1 MAPAEL
7 LKVVRTRPFTP
18 FRIFM
23 SDEAVYEV
31 HHPDMVIVALST
43 AFVGY
48 PDPAQPGTA
57 ARVDMISL
65 RHIVRIEFIPHPAPA
80 GS

>member
-7 LKVVRTRPFTP
+7 LKVVRTRPLTP

-23 SDEAVYEV
+23 SDGTVCEV

-48 PDPAQPGTA
+48 PDPAQPGAA
-57 ARVDMISL
+57 ARVDIISL
-65 RHIVRIEFIPHPAPA
+65 RHILRSEFISQPAPA
-80 GS
+80 GF